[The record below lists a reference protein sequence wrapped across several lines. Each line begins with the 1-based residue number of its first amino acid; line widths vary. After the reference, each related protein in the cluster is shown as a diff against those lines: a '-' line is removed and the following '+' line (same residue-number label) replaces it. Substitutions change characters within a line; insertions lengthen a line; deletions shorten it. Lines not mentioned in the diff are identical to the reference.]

1 MGNLT
6 QKKESIITPEQD
18 LKNELNIFTCGDTR
32 EIKLFN
38 QKEISREN
46 FMEQDSDYFEENHP
60 IKISYNKYYQHRH
73 QV

>member
-46 FMEQDSDYFEENHP
+46 FMEQDSDYFEE
-60 IKISYNKYYQHRH
+60 
-73 QV
+73 